1 MSFKKS
7 FTCLLLKFF
16 NVFKA
21 LLNLRQNL
29 FEKFATLNHFEN
41 SNVNAR
47 NPNIASICPNIANN
61 SPSFADLETNV
72 NKS

>member
-1 MSFKKS
+1 M
-7 FTCLLLKFF
+7 
-16 NVFKA
+16 
-21 LLNLRQNL
+21 
-29 FEKFATLNHFEN
+29 LNHFEN

-72 NKS
+72 NKSTLKLSNVFNVSANVDKISLKSLYLRSP